1 MSFELIDFNSK
12 QTERVT
18 PTIVEHTVET
28 SSQSHIVESVGS
40 GSNDIRGGKRGG
52 DLLSD
57 NSDSI
62 GNNDDALHSQ
72 TTGQSTEC
80 TTLDISDWPWG

>member
-1 MSFELIDFNSK
+1 MFELIDFNSK
-12 QTERVT
+12 QTVGVT

-28 SSQSHIVESVGS
+28 SSQSHILESVGS

-57 NSDSI
+57 NSASI

-72 TTGQSTEC
+72 TTDQSAEC
-80 TTLDISDWPWG
+80 TTVDISDWPWG